1 MSLHEYPKKP
11 GISRFVAPWDTS
23 GWYFMAEHFAP
34 GCRIYSNADITVT
47 ECPEILMGC
56 DYIVTYDS
64 ATDGFDDKQEVDFFI
79 EQTGEVYAALDADA
93 PADFPTGFARTDLVV
108 RTDAG
113 DTYRLF
119 MRPYARGAHVHLDA
133 FSSPG
138 RHFFVAF
145 RPTETETK
153 KPLPEAKRFSVA
165 ERHETRETCWFVHD
179 CFARAN
185 LSGYDCR
192 GDVRVCAEADNPK
205 RHYLRLQSGA
215 GISCACETS
224 GQDELS
230 MALDVPAGTA
240 ALNFAGVTVQLG
252 SAQASINGQN
262 VPDIAD
268 KGYGVK
274 EGIPQLILAG
284 ASVDDVYVIVLFSTF
299 VGMMQGEGASILKFV
314 NIPISIFLGI
324 AIGLLIGVLLAYFF
338 KKMHIRD
345 TSKVLIILSIS
356 FLLVVMEDKLL
367 TPITFSALI
376 AIMFIGIGLQKK
388 RETVAKRLSVKYGKL
403 WVAAEVFLFVLVG
416 ATVNIGYLGK
426 VGVKALIVIIGALV
440 FRMFGVFVCLLGT
453 SLKRKERLFTMLAY
467 TPKATV
473 QAAIG
478 GIPLALGFTC
488 GDLVLTVAV
497 LAIVLTAPLGAFA
510 IDLSYKK
517 LLNR

>member
-1 MSLHEYPKKP
+1 MLLSISLILILGMFMGWICQKIKLPSLLGMLITGIVLGPYVLNLLDDSILGVSAELRKIALIIILTRAGLGLDLSGLKKIGRPAVLMCFVPASFELIGMILLAPK
-11 GISRFVAPWDTS
+11 
-23 GWYFMAEHFAP
+23 
-34 GCRIYSNADITVT
+34 
-47 ECPEILMGC
+47 LMGLT
-56 DYIVTYDS
+56 VL
-64 ATDGFDDKQEVDFFI
+64 E
-79 EQTGEVYAALDADA
+79 AAIMGAVLAA
-93 PADFPTGFARTDLVV
+93 VSPAVV
-108 RTDAG
+108 VPRMVK
-113 DTYRLF
+113 L
-119 MRPYARGAHVHLDA
+119 M
-133 FSSPG
+133 
-138 RHFFVAF
+138 
-145 RPTETETK
+145 
-153 KPLPEAKRFSVA
+153 
-165 ERHETRETCWFVHD
+165 
-179 CFARAN
+179 
-185 LSGYDCR
+185 
-192 GDVRVCAEADNPK
+192 
-205 RHYLRLQSGA
+205 
-215 GISCACETS
+215 
-224 GQDELS
+224 DE
-230 MALDVPAGTA
+230 
-240 ALNFAGVTVQLG
+240 
-252 SAQASINGQN
+252 
-262 VPDIAD
+262 
-268 KGYGVK
+268 GYGVN

-356 FLLVVMEDKLL
+356 FLLVVMEDKLS
-367 TPITFSALI
+367 TQITFSALI

-453 SLKRKERLFTMLAY
+453 SLERKERLFTMLAY

>member
-1 MSLHEYPKKP
+1 MRRKIMLLSISLILILGMFMGWICQKIKLPSLLGMLITGIVLGPYVLNMLDDSIL
-11 GISRFVAPWDTS
+11 GISAELRKIALIIILTRAGLGLDLSGLKKIGRPAVLMCFVPASFELIGMILLAPK
-23 GWYFMAEHFAP
+23 
-34 GCRIYSNADITVT
+34 
-47 ECPEILMGC
+47 LMGLT
-56 DYIVTYDS
+56 VL
-64 ATDGFDDKQEVDFFI
+64 E
-79 EQTGEVYAALDADA
+79 AAIMGAVLAA
-93 PADFPTGFARTDLVV
+93 VSPAVV
-108 RTDAG
+108 VPRMVK
-113 DTYRLF
+113 L
-119 MRPYARGAHVHLDA
+119 M
-133 FSSPG
+133 
-138 RHFFVAF
+138 
-145 RPTETETK
+145 
-153 KPLPEAKRFSVA
+153 
-165 ERHETRETCWFVHD
+165 
-179 CFARAN
+179 
-185 LSGYDCR
+185 
-192 GDVRVCAEADNPK
+192 
-205 RHYLRLQSGA
+205 
-215 GISCACETS
+215 
-224 GQDELS
+224 DE
-230 MALDVPAGTA
+230 
-240 ALNFAGVTVQLG
+240 
-252 SAQASINGQN
+252 
-262 VPDIAD
+262 
-268 KGYGVK
+268 GYGVN

-356 FLLVVMEDKLL
+356 FLLVVMEDKLS

-388 RETVAKRLSVKYGKL
+388 RKTVAKRLSVKYGKL

>member
-1 MSLHEYPKKP
+1 MLLRISLILILGMFMGWICQKIKLPSLLGMLITGIVLGPYVLNLLDDSIL
-11 GISRFVAPWDTS
+11 GISAELRKIALIIILTRAGLGLDLSGLKKIGRPAVLMCFVPASFELIGMILLAPK
-23 GWYFMAEHFAP
+23 
-34 GCRIYSNADITVT
+34 
-47 ECPEILMGC
+47 LMGLT
-56 DYIVTYDS
+56 VL
-64 ATDGFDDKQEVDFFI
+64 E
-79 EQTGEVYAALDADA
+79 AAIMGAVLAA
-93 PADFPTGFARTDLVV
+93 VSPAVV
-108 RTDAG
+108 VPRMVK
-113 DTYRLF
+113 L
-119 MRPYARGAHVHLDA
+119 M
-133 FSSPG
+133 
-138 RHFFVAF
+138 
-145 RPTETETK
+145 
-153 KPLPEAKRFSVA
+153 
-165 ERHETRETCWFVHD
+165 
-179 CFARAN
+179 
-185 LSGYDCR
+185 
-192 GDVRVCAEADNPK
+192 
-205 RHYLRLQSGA
+205 
-215 GISCACETS
+215 
-224 GQDELS
+224 DE
-230 MALDVPAGTA
+230 
-240 ALNFAGVTVQLG
+240 
-252 SAQASINGQN
+252 
-262 VPDIAD
+262 
-268 KGYGVK
+268 GYGVN

-356 FLLVVMEDKLL
+356 FLLVVMEDKLS

>member
-1 MSLHEYPKKP
+1 MLLSISLILILGMFMGWICQKIKLPSLLGMLITGIVLGPYVLNLLDDSIL
-11 GISRFVAPWDTS
+11 GISAELRKIALIIILTRAGLGLDLSGLKKIGRPAVLMCFVPASFELIGMILLAPK
-23 GWYFMAEHFAP
+23 
-34 GCRIYSNADITVT
+34 
-47 ECPEILMGC
+47 LMGLT
-56 DYIVTYDS
+56 VL
-64 ATDGFDDKQEVDFFI
+64 E
-79 EQTGEVYAALDADA
+79 AAIMGAVLAA
-93 PADFPTGFARTDLVV
+93 VSPAVV
-108 RTDAG
+108 VPRMVK
-113 DTYRLF
+113 L
-119 MRPYARGAHVHLDA
+119 M
-133 FSSPG
+133 
-138 RHFFVAF
+138 
-145 RPTETETK
+145 
-153 KPLPEAKRFSVA
+153 
-165 ERHETRETCWFVHD
+165 
-179 CFARAN
+179 
-185 LSGYDCR
+185 
-192 GDVRVCAEADNPK
+192 
-205 RHYLRLQSGA
+205 
-215 GISCACETS
+215 
-224 GQDELS
+224 DE
-230 MALDVPAGTA
+230 
-240 ALNFAGVTVQLG
+240 
-252 SAQASINGQN
+252 
-262 VPDIAD
+262 
-268 KGYGVK
+268 GYGVN

-345 TSKVLIILSIS
+345 TSNVLIILSIS
-356 FLLVVMEDKLL
+356 FLLVVMEDKLS

>member
-1 MSLHEYPKKP
+1 MLLSISLILILGMFMGWICQKIKLPSLLGMLITGIVLGPYVLNLLDDSIL
-11 GISRFVAPWDTS
+11 GISAELRKIALIIILTRAGLGLDLSGLKKIGRPAVLMCFVPASFELIGMILLAPK
-23 GWYFMAEHFAP
+23 
-34 GCRIYSNADITVT
+34 
-47 ECPEILMGC
+47 LMGLT
-56 DYIVTYDS
+56 VL
-64 ATDGFDDKQEVDFFI
+64 E
-79 EQTGEVYAALDADA
+79 AAIMGAVLAA
-93 PADFPTGFARTDLVV
+93 VSPAVV
-108 RTDAG
+108 VPRMVK
-113 DTYRLF
+113 L
-119 MRPYARGAHVHLDA
+119 M
-133 FSSPG
+133 
-138 RHFFVAF
+138 
-145 RPTETETK
+145 
-153 KPLPEAKRFSVA
+153 
-165 ERHETRETCWFVHD
+165 
-179 CFARAN
+179 
-185 LSGYDCR
+185 
-192 GDVRVCAEADNPK
+192 
-205 RHYLRLQSGA
+205 
-215 GISCACETS
+215 
-224 GQDELS
+224 DE
-230 MALDVPAGTA
+230 
-240 ALNFAGVTVQLG
+240 
-252 SAQASINGQN
+252 
-262 VPDIAD
+262 
-268 KGYGVK
+268 GYGVN

-356 FLLVVMEDKLL
+356 FLLVVMEDKLS
-367 TPITFSALI
+367 TSITFSALI

>member
-1 MSLHEYPKKP
+1 MLLSISLILILGMFMGWICQKIKLPSLLGMLITGIVLGPYVLNLLDDSIL
-11 GISRFVAPWDTS
+11 GISAELRKIALIIILTRAGLGLDLSGLKKIGRPAVLMCFVPASFELIGMILLAPK
-23 GWYFMAEHFAP
+23 
-34 GCRIYSNADITVT
+34 
-47 ECPEILMGC
+47 LMGLT
-56 DYIVTYDS
+56 VL
-64 ATDGFDDKQEVDFFI
+64 E
-79 EQTGEVYAALDADA
+79 AAIMGAVLAA
-93 PADFPTGFARTDLVV
+93 VSPAVV
-108 RTDAG
+108 VPRMVK
-113 DTYRLF
+113 L
-119 MRPYARGAHVHLDA
+119 M
-133 FSSPG
+133 
-138 RHFFVAF
+138 
-145 RPTETETK
+145 
-153 KPLPEAKRFSVA
+153 
-165 ERHETRETCWFVHD
+165 
-179 CFARAN
+179 
-185 LSGYDCR
+185 
-192 GDVRVCAEADNPK
+192 
-205 RHYLRLQSGA
+205 
-215 GISCACETS
+215 
-224 GQDELS
+224 DE
-230 MALDVPAGTA
+230 
-240 ALNFAGVTVQLG
+240 
-252 SAQASINGQN
+252 
-262 VPDIAD
+262 
-268 KGYGVK
+268 GYGVN

-356 FLLVVMEDKLL
+356 FLLVVMEDKLS

-453 SLKRKERLFTMLAY
+453 SLERKERLFAMLAY

>member
-1 MSLHEYPKKP
+1 MLLSISLILILGMFMGWICQKLKLPSLLGMLITGIVLGP
-11 GISRFVAPWDTS
+11 FGFNLLDNSILGISAELRKIALIIILTRAGLGLDLSGLKKIGRPAVLMCFVPASFELIGMILLAPK
-23 GWYFMAEHFAP
+23 
-34 GCRIYSNADITVT
+34 
-47 ECPEILMGC
+47 LMGLT
-56 DYIVTYDS
+56 VL
-64 ATDGFDDKQEVDFFI
+64 E
-79 EQTGEVYAALDADA
+79 AAIMGAVLAA
-93 PADFPTGFARTDLVV
+93 VSPAVV
-108 RTDAG
+108 VPRMVK
-113 DTYRLF
+113 L
-119 MRPYARGAHVHLDA
+119 M
-133 FSSPG
+133 
-138 RHFFVAF
+138 
-145 RPTETETK
+145 
-153 KPLPEAKRFSVA
+153 
-165 ERHETRETCWFVHD
+165 
-179 CFARAN
+179 
-185 LSGYDCR
+185 
-192 GDVRVCAEADNPK
+192 
-205 RHYLRLQSGA
+205 
-215 GISCACETS
+215 
-224 GQDELS
+224 DE
-230 MALDVPAGTA
+230 
-240 ALNFAGVTVQLG
+240 
-252 SAQASINGQN
+252 
-262 VPDIAD
+262 
-268 KGYGVK
+268 GYGVN

-299 VGMMQGEGASILKFV
+299 VGMMQGEGASIFKFV

-356 FLLVVMEDKLL
+356 FLLVVMEDKLS